1 MEKLAHQGIKKYN
14 RNLFYLKYRA
24 RTQIEPL
31 KLHQFDLARGDPLT
45 PIFSWKDRTKMT
57 EEQKQTKAKRT
68 KSITVWLTDDE
79 YQELHNKKTRSR
91 IGAWVRETCLGVQSK
106 KRKYKPVDPQ
116 LLRELGKIGGNL
128 NQIAKHANTDAQ
140 GGLVNKIRLVRELV
154 LIREQLDELLKRYDS

>member
-1 MEKLAHQGIKKYN
+1 M
-14 RNLFYLKYRA
+14 
-24 RTQIEPL
+24 
-31 KLHQFDLARGDPLT
+31 
-45 PIFSWKDRTKMT
+45 TK
-57 EEQKQTKAKRT
+57 EQKQTKAKRT
-68 KSITVWLTDDE
+68 RSITVWLTDNE

-128 NQIAKHANTDAQ
+128 NQIAKHANTDTQ